1 MTHVNGR
8 RVPKNSKYFGIIFLL
23 KACFPVCKQFR
34 MVACLKEKVTCS
46 QQLRKTVRGVCAVIG
61 GILIHLTL
69 GNLYSFGNMMTYM
82 ASYMHERVDSNISY
96 GNFIWVNSITT
107 AAQGLFMVFG
117 GLMERRFGPKLT
129 CFIGCSLLSAG
140 IMLTY
145 YAIEVSLF
153 SVILTYGLLSGLG
166 ISLSYVTP
174 LACGMQW
181 YPQKKGLVNGLI
193 VAGFGLGA
201 LFSTTFQTLYLN
213 PQNEPPEAS
222 GVPKALTIHLPYDSP
237 LVSMVPF
244 VAMSTPGELY
254 FIIPPIIIL
263 SHLPPYTCHTDLLH
277 KPELLPQIPPIPYP
291 LSKGNQNWQEGERLL
306 NDLEQNESFNEPPS
320 TAKLSGKDLK
330 PVEVIFKKTFVVIWL
345 MYLFTTIAVGYINAM
360 YKSFG
365 QTFITDDHFLAV
377 IGSLAAIFNAGG
389 RIAWGYLMDKT
400 SFRVAMRILA
410 TLLALLF
417 AIMPLAKYMGKL
429 IFTLLLWLIFF
440 TFSGIFVLMPTVT
453 EKAFG
458 AQHYS
463 ANYGLLFTSQTISG
477 PLMAAVNQLMLNAVG
492 YSGCFLTISGIIS
505 FSVILTFCIPDG
517 L

>member
-193 VAGFGLGA
+193 VGGFGLGA

-213 PQNEPPEAS
+213 PLNEPPEAS
-222 GVPKALTIHLPYDSP
+222 GYFVGSNILDKVPSLLILLGLIFLT
-237 LVSMVPF
+237 MQ
-244 VAMSTPGELY
+244 
-254 FIIPPIIIL
+254 
-263 SHLPPYTCHTDLLH
+263 YTGCLLIS
-277 KPELLPQIPPIPYP
+277 KPTSAEWQ
-291 LSKGNQNWQEGERLL
+291 GNQNWQEGERLL

-330 PVEVIFKKTFVVIWL
+330 PMEVIFKKTFVVIWL
-345 MYLFTTIAVGYINAM
+345 MYLFNTIAIGYINAM

-417 AIMPLAKYMGKL
+417 AIMPLARYMGKL

-440 TFSGIFVLMPTVT
+440 TFSGTFVLMPTVT